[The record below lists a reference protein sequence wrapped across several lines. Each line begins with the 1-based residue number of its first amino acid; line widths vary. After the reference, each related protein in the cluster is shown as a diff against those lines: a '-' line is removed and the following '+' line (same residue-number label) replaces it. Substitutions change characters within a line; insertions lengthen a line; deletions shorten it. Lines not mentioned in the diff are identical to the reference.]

1 MQIANVPGS
10 LCDEFRLF
18 NLAVLELLLRRQLI
32 SKASHEDNQKPMVFL
47 HFYLDQKVYNQI
59 SLDMKSKLVAG
70 LMLFDGWGLVK
81 SR

>member
-47 HFYLDQKVYNQI
+47 HFYVDQKGP
-59 SLDMKSKLVAG
+59 KSVQPNFIGYEIKIG
-70 LMLFDGWGLVK
+70 GWPHAL
-81 SR
+81 